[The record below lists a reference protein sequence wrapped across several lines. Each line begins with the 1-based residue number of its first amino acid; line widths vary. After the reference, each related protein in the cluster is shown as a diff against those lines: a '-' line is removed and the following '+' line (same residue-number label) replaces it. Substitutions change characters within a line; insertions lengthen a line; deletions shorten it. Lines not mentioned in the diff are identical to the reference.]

1 MKCEQLNG
9 STVTDCRA
17 VCVQCRP
24 TKRGGYLVDPK
35 DEKSA
40 EAPSTGSKSAAA
52 PLADTRWSSSGS
64 GRRLAAITRKEFI
77 QLARDRRTVAL
88 MVGMPLVLLIIFGY
102 GIRLSVGNIVAELVG
117 HDSPAVR
124 VALGEQNH
132 FKVLPTVAK
141 SESAARKD
149 LLDGRTSVAVIVGAT
164 GLPTSVLVDGSNAF
178 VAQNSLDYLRSLTG
192 SSAVQPVNVQV
203 LYNPTLRSADF
214 MVPSEVG
221 MIMLWVGTV
230 ATAIGV
236 VREREQGTL
245 EQLMMTPIRKL
256 ELMLG
261 KILPYSALTLVIAV
275 VITILGLLLFQV
287 PLRGNPLELLLFA
300 VPYLVSALSIGLLV
314 STIAQ
319 NQRQAMQTTTFIL
332 LPQILLSG
340 ALFPLAA
347 IPWGI
352 RWVSQ
357 LLPLTYFTPISR
369 DIFLKG
375 LGFSELWPQVAVLCG
390 MAVIFT
396 SLATIFF
403 KTRLD

>member
-1 MKCEQLNG
+1 MD
-9 STVTDCRA
+9 SR
-17 VCVQCRP
+17 
-24 TKRGGYLVDPK
+24 

-40 EAPSTGSKSAAA
+40 AATTSGSTPAA
-52 PLADTRWSSSGS
+52 PLADARRTSSGS

-77 QLARDRRTVAL
+77 QLVRDRRTVAL

-102 GIRLSVGNIVAELVG
+102 GVRLSVGNIGAELVG

-124 VALGEQNH
+124 ATLGEHGH
-132 FKVLPTVAK
+132 FKVLTPVAK
-141 SESAARKD
+141 SESAARND
-149 LLDGRTSVAVIVGAT
+149 LREGRISVAVIVGAT

-192 SSAVQPVNVQV
+192 SSVVQPLNVEV

-256 ELMLG
+256 ELMVG
-261 KILPYSALTLVIAV
+261 KILPYSALTLIIAV
-275 VITILGLLLFQV
+275 GITVLGLLLFQV

-300 VPYLVSALSIGLLV
+300 IPYLVSALSIGLLV

-319 NQRQAMQTTTFIL
+319 NQRQAMQTATFIL

-375 LGFSELWPQVAVLCG
+375 LGFSELWPQVAVLCA

>member
-1 MKCEQLNG
+1 MDAKDDKAAQTNDFTREV
-9 STVTDCRA
+9 ST
-17 VCVQCRP
+17 
-24 TKRGGYLVDPK
+24 
-35 DEKSA
+35 
-40 EAPSTGSKSAAA
+40 SAAVA
-52 PLADTRWSSSGS
+52 RHASSGS
-64 GRRLAAITRKEFI
+64 WRRLRAITRKEFI

-102 GIRLSVGNIVAELVG
+102 GIRLSVNGISAELVG
-117 HDSPAVR
+117 RNSPTVR
-124 VALGEQNH
+124 AALQAQNH
-132 FKVLPTVAK
+132 FKVLVTVAN
-141 SESAARKD
+141 SESAARRD
-149 LLDGRTSVAVIVGAT
+149 LLDGRTSVAVIIAAS

-178 VAQNSLDYLRSLTG
+178 IAQNALDYLRSLT
-192 SSAVQPVNVQV
+192 SASGVKPVNVDV
-203 LYNPTLRSADF
+203 LYNPALRSADF

-256 ELMLG
+256 ELMVG

-275 VITILGLLLFQV
+275 MITVLGLLLFQV
-287 PLRGNPLELLLFA
+287 PLRGSPFELLLFA
-300 VPYLVSALSIGLLV
+300 IPYLVSALSIGLLV
-314 STIAQ
+314 STVAQ
-319 NQRQAMQTTTFIL
+319 NQRQAMQTTTFVL

-340 ALFPLAA
+340 ALFPLSA

-357 LLPLTYFTPISR
+357 LLPLTYFTPITR
-369 DIFLKG
+369 NIFLKG
-375 LGFSELWPQVAVLCG
+375 LGFTQLWPQVAVLCA
-390 MAVIFT
+390 MAVVFT
-396 SLATIFF
+396 ILAALFF